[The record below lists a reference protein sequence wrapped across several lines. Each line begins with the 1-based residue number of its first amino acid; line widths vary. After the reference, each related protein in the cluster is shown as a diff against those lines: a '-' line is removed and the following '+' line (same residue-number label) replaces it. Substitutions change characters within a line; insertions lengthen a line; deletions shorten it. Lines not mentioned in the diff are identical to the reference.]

1 MAGGWRLVVQDRG
14 GDSLHGFWF
23 NETSFDRLPRQRRWR
38 PVMDFRPALVHG
50 WLAPDWQVGE
60 VAGNVAAIDEYAI
73 FEQMVLRI
81 AELTAWSWTKIG
93 PEQRRQIARDVLHE
107 VKTGEW
113 RT

>member
-1 MAGGWRLVVQDRG
+1 
-14 GDSLHGFWF
+14 
-23 NETSFDRLPRQRRWR
+23 
-38 PVMDFRPALVHG
+38 MDFRPALVHG